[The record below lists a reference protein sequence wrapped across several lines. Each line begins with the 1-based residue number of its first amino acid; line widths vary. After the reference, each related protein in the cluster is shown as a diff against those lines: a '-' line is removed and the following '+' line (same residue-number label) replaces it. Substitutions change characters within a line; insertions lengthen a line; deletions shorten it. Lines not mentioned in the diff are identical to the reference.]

1 MRCKIRNL
9 QDKVN
14 SDMTSGVVSLANTK
28 FSFYSKSA
36 TVYVLIEMSAEM
48 FDFDESSNFM

>member
-1 MRCKIRNL
+1 
-9 QDKVN
+9 
-14 SDMTSGVVSLANTK
+14 MTSGVVSLANTK